1 MDKTVKA
8 LIIIVIILVAVLG
21 VAGGFILQSYMSNS
35 NKNVTVNVTN
45 ASGNNTTKVQTTE
58 QKSQP
63 AQNKTLSA
71 AQAITIANKYAAG
84 FGEKATGSTEYLTGI
99 GMYDMS
105 NGDPYY
111 HVELQWITPH
121 NDGNSDNILTASY
134 VEIDA
139 KTGAINPRDWWT
151 LISKRNKFKI
161 PCYTKVYLS

>member
-8 LIIIVIILVAVLG
+8 LIIVVIILVAVLG
-21 VAGGFILQSYMSNS
+21 AAGGFILQGYMSNS
-35 NKNVTVNVTN
+35 NKNVVVNQTN
-45 ASGNNTTKVQTTE
+45 SSINNTPNHTTSNQATV

-71 AQAITIANKYAAG
+71 AQAIGIANKYAAG
-84 FGEKATGSTEYLTGI
+84 FGEKATGSADYLSGI
-99 GMYDMS
+99 GMYDMA

-121 NDGNSDNILTASY
+121 NSGNSDDILTASY

-139 KTGAINPRDWWT
+139 KTGAVNPRD
-151 LISKRNKFKI
+151 
-161 PCYTKVYLS
+161 